1 MLLSVQRCV
10 RPMGEGWMKA
20 AEIFNVTGLATLVT
34 GAASGIGLAY
44 SEVMAAN
51 GARVAMLD
59 KDDAAL
65 ASAVAQL
72 RGAGYDVHGATV
84 DVTDRAA
91 LRLAFDTAAQTLGA
105 LDVVFANAGI
115 APGPGF

>member
-1 MLLSVQRCV
+1 MSPIGCGRKWHRCCF
-10 RPMGEGWMKA
+10 RFSAACEPMGEGWMKA
-20 AEIFNVTGLATLVT
+20 AEIFNVKGLATLVT

-72 RGAGYDVHGATV
+72 RGAGYDVHGATL
-84 DVTDRAA
+84 DVTDR
-91 LRLAFDTAAQTLGA
+91 
-105 LDVVFANAGI
+105 
-115 APGPGF
+115 